1 MKLRCFSTG
10 RPWLL
15 SVPVISSDL
24 RESLYHMPQ
33 AR

>member
-1 MKLRCFSTG
+1 VAVIIQT
-10 RPWLL
+10 

-33 AR
+33 DR